1 LELDKRAKNNY
12 YKINKYGSNKQKK
25 IIINLK
31 KIREER
37 VHHYLVHHTNNTFGL
52 IAKWPPNFA
61 FHPRENKILFSLKQ
75 PLLVALESI
84 SWRRQTKGQSTTDP
98 YYKIHF
104 HNIEMLRLRNTQ

>member
-1 LELDKRAKNNY
+1 M
-12 YKINKYGSNKQKK
+12 
-25 IIINLK
+25 
-31 KIREER
+31 
-37 VHHYLVHHTNNTFGL
+37 HHYLVHHTSIHFDSCYMA
-52 IAKWPPNFA
+52 IPNFA
-61 FHPRENKILFSLKQ
+61 FHPRRKKILFSLKQ